1 MKTLQLKWSDILAKE
16 VSLDPNIIVH
26 GKVEDKVWNEWV
38 DKFSVAKIFSIDLET
53 HGDEEYS
60 ALYFRFGLIR
70 LISVGIRLVSQVVKY
85 EYYALIYDLG
95 GNLDDIEEK
104 KKEFLQSRFYQ
115 VLKERCENLKVPV
128 VGVNLKFDGNF
139 LLYHLGIKI
148 LTCRDLMLCSQ
159 VIWAGIEVIS
169 TKEKTDSGSS
179 RVKDRKDRCLLGHSL
194 KGITERINIL
204 FNTSFTIDKTE
215 QKEDWGWRISN
226 AKYNYSGNDSILPLQ
241 LFPYI
246 QQLTIDN
253 DLYYSVMAECLALPA
268 FIEME
273 VFGFPINKELLEKNL
288 SIYKAKFDEYNSLIS
303 TTFPEVNWS
312 QVEQL
317 RQAFNTKWEDLEL
330 SSMNDEALKSVEHP
344 EAQALLKMRTLK
356 VLTNYM
362 EGILST
368 AWKNEGEDF
377 YSVRTIYNQ
386 ISASGSGRS
395 SCTGVLGYKSSKGS
409 RKKVVIGTQLQNPAK
424 TPAWFGD
431 EGLPEFREFF
441 AAPEGYS
448 LGIIDLSAS
457 HYRICTELSQD
468 PVLLDI
474 YLNDKDAHLI
484 MAHTIVK
491 LDGSRV
497 SFDEFQRLYE
507 EEKNSWVSDN
517 RKKGKITNYS
527 GLNQAGA
534 FKLQQT
540 FKGWGVIISLEEA
553 KKLKKAYKETYKR
566 LDQFIQNYIRES
578 NSYNVEFP
586 FYNIYGQPTTGQY
599 GKCRTFTNR
608 TVHLKKQEKHSDWG
622 TKYEIPY
629 TESISLIW
637 LCGEA
642 NIIKFSQGM
651 AVIQF
656 FLHPEWK
663 ARFINNCHDELDWM
677 NKSEFSFEANKAV
690 MESVHKEMGTWIKS
704 IPVDTCFDPNKL
716 TCRNWNEK

>member
-1 MKTLQLKWSDILAKE
+1 MKTLQLKWSDILARD
-16 VSLDPNIIVH
+16 VPLDPNIIVQ
-26 GKVEDKVWNEWV
+26 GRVEDKIWNEWI
-38 DKFSVAKIFSIDLET
+38 DKFSVAKMFSLDIET

-60 ALYFRFGLIR
+60 ALYFKFGLIR
-70 LISVGIRLVSQVVKY
+70 LISVGIKVDGQ
-85 EYYALIYDLG
+85 YYALIYDLG

-104 KKEFLQSRFYQ
+104 KKEFFASRFYQ
-115 VLKERCENLKVPV
+115 VFKERCENLKVPV
-128 VGVNLKFDGNF
+128 IGVNLKFDGNF

-148 LTCRDLMLCSQ
+148 LNCRDLMLCSQ

-179 RVKDRKDRCLLGHSL
+179 KVKDRKDRCLLGHSL

-204 FNTSFTIDKTE
+204 FNTSFVIDKTE

-246 QQLTIDN
+246 QQLVIQN
-253 DLYYSVMAECLALPA
+253 ELYYSVMAECLALPA

-273 VFGFPINKELLEKNL
+273 VFGFPIDKELLEKNL
-288 SIYKAKFDEYNSLIS
+288 SIYKAKFDEYNQLIS
-303 TTFPEVNWS
+303 TTFPDVNWS
-312 QVEQL
+312 QTEQL
-317 RQAFNTKWEDLEL
+317 RQAFNTKWQDLEL
-330 SSMNDEALKSVEHP
+330 VSMNDEALKSVEYP
-344 EAQALLKMRTLK
+344 EAQVLLKMRTLN
-356 VLTNYM
+356 VLINYI
-362 EGILST
+362 EGINNT

-395 SCTGVLGYKSSKGS
+395 SCTGVLSYKPSKGS
-409 RKKVVIGTQLQNPAK
+409 RKKIIIGTQLQNPAK
-424 TPAWFGD
+424 TPSWFKK
-431 EGLPEFREFF
+431 ENLPEFREFF

-474 YLNDKDAHLI
+474 YLNNKDAHLI

-491 LDGSRV
+491 LNGNQV
-497 SFDEFQRLYE
+497 PFEEFQRLYK
-507 EEKNSWVSDN
+507 EEKDKQVDAY
-517 RKKGKITNYS
+517 RKWGKIANYS

-540 FKGWGVIISLEEA
+540 FKGWGVDISIDQA
-553 KKLKKAYKETYKR
+553 KLIKKAYKETYRR
-566 LDQFIQNYIRES
+566 LDQFIQNYIKES
-578 NSYNVEFP
+578 NKYNIEFP
-586 FYNIYGQPTTGQY
+586 FYNLYGQPTSGHY
-599 GKCRTFTNR
+599 GKCKTFTNR
-608 TVHLKKQEKHSDWG
+608 TVHLKKQEKFSDYG

-642 NIIKFSQGM
+642 DIIKFSQGM

-663 ARFINNCHDELDWM
+663 ARFVNNCHDELDWI
-677 NKSEFSFEANKAV
+677 NKSEFSFDANKAV
-690 MESVHKEMGTWIKS
+690 MESVHNEMGTWIKS
-704 IPVDTCFDPNKL
+704 IPVDTDFDPNKL
-716 TCRNWNEK
+716 TCKNWNEK

>member
-1 MKTLQLKWSDILAKE
+1 MKTIQLKWSDILAKE
-16 VSLDPNIIVH
+16 VPLDQNIILN
-26 GKVEDKVWNEWV
+26 GKVDEKIWNEWV
-38 DKFSVAKIFSIDLET
+38 DKFSVAKIFSLDLET

-70 LISVGIRLVSQVVKY
+70 LISVGIKVEGQ
-85 EYYALIYDLG
+85 YYALIYDLG
-95 GNLDDIEEK
+95 GNLDDIEGK
-104 KKEFLQSRFYQ
+104 KREFLQSSFYK

-246 QQLTIDN
+246 QHLAEKDG
-253 DLYYSVMAECLALPA
+253 LYYSVMAECLALPA

-273 VFGFPINKELLEKNL
+273 VFGFPIDKELLEKNL
-288 SIYKAKFDEYNSLIS
+288 NIYKAKFDEYNSLIS
-303 TTFPEVNWS
+303 TTFPGVNWS

-317 RQAFNTKWEDLEL
+317 RQAFNTKWEDLKL
-330 SSMNDEALKSVEHP
+330 LSMNDEALKSVEHP
-344 EAQALLKMRTLK
+344 EAQALLKMRTLN
-356 VLTNYM
+356 VLINYM
-362 EGILST
+362 EGINNT

-395 SCTGVLGYKSSKGS
+395 SCTGVLSYKDKKGS

-474 YLNDKDAHLI
+474 YLNNRDAHLI

-491 LDGSRV
+491 LDGSKV

-507 EEKNSWVSDN
+507 KEKNSWVSDN

-566 LDQFIQNYIRES
+566 LDQFIQNYIKES

-586 FYNIYGQPTTGQY
+586 FYNLYGQPTTGHY
-599 GKCRTFTNR
+599 GKCNTFTGR

-656 FLHPEWK
+656 FLHPEWG

-690 MESVHKEMGTWIKS
+690 MESVHTEMGTWIKS
-704 IPVDTCFDPNKL
+704 IPVDTDFDPNKL
-716 TCRNWNEK
+716 TVQNWNQK

>member
-1 MKTLQLKWSDILAKE
+1 MKTRQLKWSDILTKDVE
-16 VSLDPNIIVH
+16 LDKNIIVH
-26 GKVEDKVWNEWV
+26 GKVEDKIWNEWV
-38 DKFSVAKIFSIDLET
+38 NKFSVAKIFALDLET

-70 LISVGIRLVSQVVKY
+70 LISVAIKVDG

-104 KKEFLQSRFYQ
+104 KREFLSSRFYQ

-148 LTCRDLMLCSQ
+148 LNCRDLMLCSQ

-215 QKEDWGWRISN
+215 QKEDWGWSISN
-226 AKYNYSGNDSILPLQ
+226 AKYNYSGNDSLLPLQ

-273 VFGFPINKELLEKNL
+273 VFGFPIDKELLENNL
-288 SIYKAKFDEYNSLIS
+288 NIYKAKFDEYNNLLS
-303 TTFPEVNWS
+303 TTFPEVSWS
-312 QVEQL
+312 QTEQL
-317 RQAFNTKWEDLEL
+317 RQAFNAKWQNLKL
-330 SSMNDEALKSVEHP
+330 LSMNDEALKSVEHP
-344 EAQALLKMRTLK
+344 EAQALLKMRTLN
-356 VLTNYM
+356 VLINYM
-362 EGILST
+362 EGINNT
-368 AWKNEGEDF
+368 AWKNPGEDF

-395 SCTGVLGYKSSKGS
+395 SCTGALSYKNSRGS
-409 RKKVVIGTQLQNPAK
+409 RKKVDVGTQLQNPAK
-424 TPAWFGD
+424 TPGWFKK
-431 EGLPEFREFF
+431 ENLPDFRVFF
-441 AAPEGYS
+441 QAPDDYF

-474 YLNDKDAHLI
+474 YRNDKDAHLI

-491 LDGSRV
+491 LNGSNL
-497 SFDEFQRLYE
+497 SFEELQKLYE
-507 EEKNSWVSDN
+507 EKDKQVDED

-553 KKLKKAYKETYKR
+553 KVLKKAYKETYKK
-566 LDQFIQNYIRES
+566 LDQFIQNYIKES
-578 NSYNVEFP
+578 NSYNIEFP
-586 FYNIYGQPTTGQY
+586 FYNIYGQPTTGHY
-599 GKCRTFTNR
+599 GKCKTFTNR

-642 NIIKFSQGM
+642 NILKFAQGK
-651 AVIQF
+651 AEIEF
-656 FLHPEWK
+656 SKNPHWR
-663 ARFINNCHDELDWM
+663 ARFCNNCHDELNWIGL
-677 NKSEFSFEANKAV
+677 SEYSFEINSAV
-690 MESVHKEMGTWIKS
+690 MNCLHTELKYWIKS
-704 IPVDTCFDPNKL
+704 IPVDVCFDPNKL

>member
-1 MKTLQLKWSDILAKE
+1 MKTRQLKWSDILAKD
-16 VSLDPNIIVH
+16 VPLDPNIIVH
-26 GKVEDKVWNEWV
+26 GRVEDKIWNEWV
-38 DKFSVAKIFSIDLET
+38 DKFSLTKIFSLDLET
-53 HGDEEYS
+53 HGNEEYS
-60 ALYFRFGLIR
+60 ALYFKFGLIR
-70 LISVGIRLVSQVVKY
+70 LISVGIKVDGQ
-85 EYYALIYDLG
+85 YYALIYDLG

-104 KKEFLQSRFYQ
+104 KKEFFASRFYQ
-115 VLKERCENLKVPV
+115 VFKERCENLKVPV
-128 VGVNLKFDGNF
+128 IGVNLKFDGNF

-148 LTCRDLMLCSQ
+148 LNCRDLMLCSQ

-179 RVKDRKDRCLLGHSL
+179 KVKDRKDRCLLGHSL

-204 FNTSFTIDKTE
+204 FNTSFVIDKAE

-246 QQLTIDN
+246 QQLVIQN
-253 DLYYSVMAECLALPA
+253 ELYYSVMAECLALPA

-273 VFGFPINKELLEKNL
+273 VFGFPIDKELLEKNL
-288 SIYKAKFDEYNSLIS
+288 NIYKAKFDEYNQLIS
-303 TTFPEVNWS
+303 TTFPNVNWS
-312 QVEQL
+312 QTEQL
-317 RQAFNTKWEDLEL
+317 RQAFNNKWKDLEL
-330 SSMNDEALKSVEHP
+330 LSMNDEALKSVEYP
-344 EAQALLKMRTLK
+344 EAQALLKMRTLN
-356 VLTNYM
+356 VLINYI
-362 EGILST
+362 EGINST

-395 SCTGVLGYKSSKGS
+395 SCTGVLSYKPSKGS
-409 RKKVVIGTQLQNPAK
+409 RKKIIIGTQLQNPAK
-424 TPAWFGD
+424 TPSWFKK
-431 EGLPEFREFF
+431 ENLPEFREFF
-441 AAPEGYS
+441 AAPDGYS

-474 YLNDKDAHLI
+474 YLNNKDAHLI

-491 LDGSRV
+491 LNGNQV
-497 SFDEFQRLYE
+497 PFEEFQRLYK
-507 EEKNSWVSDN
+507 EEKDKQVDSY
-517 RKKGKITNYS
+517 RKWGKIANYS

-540 FKGWGVIISLEEA
+540 FKGWGVDISIEQA
-553 KKLKKAYKETYKR
+553 KLIKKAYKETYKR
-566 LDQFIQNYIRES
+566 LDQFIQNYIKES
-578 NSYNVEFP
+578 NKYNIEFP
-586 FYNIYGQPTTGQY
+586 FYNLYGQPTTGHY
-599 GKCRTFTNR
+599 GKCKTFTNR
-608 TVHLKKQEKHSDWG
+608 TVHLKKQEKFSDYG
-622 TKYEIPY
+622 TRYEIPY

-642 NIIKFSQGM
+642 DIIKFSQGM

-663 ARFINNCHDELDWM
+663 ARFVNNCHDELDWI
-677 NKSEFSFEANKAV
+677 NKSEFSFEANRAV
-690 MESVHKEMGTWIKS
+690 MESVHNEMGTWIKS
-704 IPVDTCFDPNKL
+704 IPVDTDFDPNKL
-716 TCRNWNEK
+716 TCKNWNEK

>member
-1 MKTLQLKWSDILAKE
+1 MKTRQLKWSDILTKDVE
-16 VSLDPNIIVH
+16 LDKNIIVH

-38 DKFSVAKIFSIDLET
+38 DKFSVAKIFSLDLET
-53 HGDEEYS
+53 HGNEEYS

-70 LISVGIRLVSQVVKY
+70 LISVAIKVEGQ
-85 EYYALIYDLG
+85 YYALIYDLG
-95 GNLDDIEEK
+95 GNLDDIDEK
-104 KKEFLQSRFYQ
+104 KKEFLNSRFYQ

-204 FNTSFTIDKTE
+204 FNTSFTVDKTE

-273 VFGFPINKELLEKNL
+273 VFGFPIDKELLEKNL
-288 SIYKAKFDEYNSLIS
+288 SIYKAKFDDYNRLLS
-303 TTFPEVNWS
+303 TTFPGVNWS
-312 QVEQL
+312 QTEQL
-317 RQAFNTKWEDLEL
+317 RQAFNAKWQDLKL
-330 SSMNDEALKSVEHP
+330 LSMNDEALKSVQHP
-344 EAQALLKMRTLK
+344 EAQALLKMRTLN
-356 VLTNYM
+356 VLINYM
-362 EGILST
+362 EGINST
-368 AWKNEGEDF
+368 AWKNPGENF

-395 SCTGVLGYKSSKGS
+395 SCTGVLSYKSSKGS
-409 RKKVVIGTQLQNPAK
+409 RKKVDVGTQLQNPAK
-424 TPAWFGD
+424 TPSWFKK
-431 EGLPEFREFF
+431 ENLPDFRVFF
-441 AAPEGYS
+441 AAPEGYF

-474 YLNDKDAHLI
+474 YRNDKDAHLI

-491 LDGSRV
+491 LNGSKL
-497 SFDEFQRLYE
+497 SFEELQRLYE
-507 EEKNSWVSDN
+507 EKDKQVDED

-540 FKGWGVIISLEEA
+540 FKGWGVNISLEEA
-553 KKLKKAYKETYKR
+553 KVLKKAYKETYKE
-566 LDQFIQNYIRES
+566 LDKFIQSYIKES
-578 NSYNVEFP
+578 NSYNIEFP
-586 FYNIYGQPTTGQY
+586 FYNLYGQPTTGHY

-642 NIIKFSQGM
+642 DILKFAQGK
-651 AVIQF
+651 AEIEF

-663 ARFINNCHDELDWM
+663 ARFCNNCHDELNWIGL
-677 NKSEFSFEANKAV
+677 ERYSFEINSAV
-690 MESVHKEMGTWIKS
+690 MNCLHTELRSWIKS
-704 IPVDTCFDPNKL
+704 IPVDVCFDPNKL
-716 TCRNWNEK
+716 TCKNWNEK